1 MLEPIKPTNDPRS
14 YSPLTLAFLGD
25 AVFGLLVRQ
34 KLIEGG
40 NRPVGTLHRESVR
53 YVSASAQSQA
63 VEMILPVLTEEETQI
78 YKRGRNHSGHQPPRH
93 TDPQDYRRATGL
105 ECLFGYLY
113 LRQENER
120 LCTLFDLIWN
130 RINP

>member
-1 MLEPIKPTNDPRS
+1 MLELTEQVNNPKLL
-14 YSPLTLAFLGD
+14 SPLTLAFLGD
-25 AVFGLLVRQ
+25 AVFGLLVRE

-40 NRPVGTLHRESVR
+40 NRPVGTLHQESVR
-53 YVSASAQSQA
+53 YVCAAAQSQA
-63 VEMILPVLTEEETQI
+63 VELLLPILTEEEVEL
-78 YKRGRNHSGHQPPRH
+78 YKRGRNHSSHHPPKH

-120 LCTLFDLIWN
+120 IRTLFDLIWN
-130 RINP
+130 KIEL